1 MQRVDDGDRA
11 PGGGEQLDVLGV
23 AEGER
28 RSPGD
33 RHHRRGPP
41 RWRRAPPARRTGP
54 RPGPG
59 GIGSARRSTAS
70 RSTCAA
76 TSSAI
81 ASTAAVAA
89 DPCSAAVTRPRCRD
103 GTASSARRGSAPSTA
118 SPTSS
123 HAPRS
128 TGLVPVAADPVEHDP
143 DRPGRPGRT
152 TRNPCS
158 SAATTARLPA
168 AVDHQHDR
176 RPEQPGHVRRR
187 AVPVGEA
194 PVEQPH
200 HAFDDRH
207 LGARRAV
214 PEQRRDP
221 VLADQHRVQ
230 VPARPPGGQGV
241 VAGVDVVGADLERRH
256 GGTAPAQRGR
266 QPGRDRR
273 LPAPRRRCRDDQR
286 PRRHAHGRLNEP
298 TPTLPATRSSL
309 GSA

>member
-1 MQRVDDGDRA
+1 M
-11 PGGGEQLDVLGV
+11 LGV

-33 RHHRRGPP
+33 RHHRRGRRGGGEP
-41 RWRRAPPARRTGP
+41 RQLGGRVPGRAGRDRLGQAEHRVQVDVRRHQLGHGLDRRRGRRPVLGRRHQAQVPRRHGQLRAPWQRAEHRQPDLVAR
-54 RPGPG
+54 
-59 GIGSARRSTAS
+59 
-70 RSTCAA
+70 AA
-76 TSSAI
+76 Q
-81 ASTAAVAA
+81 
-89 DPCSAAVTRPRCRD
+89 
-103 GTASSARRGSAPSTA
+103 
-118 SPTSS
+118 
-123 HAPRS
+123 H
-128 TGLVPVAADPVEHDP
+128 GLVPVAADPVEHYPDDP
-143 DRPGRPGRT
+143 DGRVERAEPVQQCRH
-152 TRNPCS
+152 
-158 SAATTARLPA
+158 TARLPA
-168 AVDHQHDR
+168 AVDHQYDL
-176 RPEQPGHVRRR
+176 RPEQPGHVCRR

-194 PVEQPH
+194 PVEEPH

-207 LGARRAV
+207 LGPGRAV
-214 PEQRRDP
+214 PEQWRDP